1 MNRYPLRTLKS
12 VLIFTIL
19 LMGCVQNLI
28 GCAQHAHQV
37 RDAQDVFSQGAELDL
52 ARKFNMDVPGVSNP
66 VLESHRY
73 YALAV
78 GTVNEAIR
86 GGAADLR
93 QDGLY
98 GTALTIKALS
108 LWRLGDTVS
117 SKVAA
122 NEVIAL
128 AGRNSD
134 TDKVWPRDL
143 GICKSLPVLFKID
156 ALADQA
162 KNFAAQS
169 PNDRREE
176 TIEEIMANAD
186 QIQTDLDQIVSDP
199 LLRGHSFQFFLAEA
213 RCETAN
219 VLQEAA
225 AATAV
230 FPGNAAQKYYVKY
243 NDYKNK
249 ALDDLQ
255 NVAKT
260 HDLGDGYQKRVK
272 KMKDYYSR
280 ILQTLP

>member
-1 MNRYPLRTLKS
+1 MKKYPLRTLKS

-19 LMGCVQNLI
+19 LMGCVQNLM

-37 RDAQDVFSQGAELDL
+37 RDAQDIFSQAAELDL

-66 VLESHRY
+66 VQESHRY

-78 GTVNEAIR
+78 GTVNEAVR

-108 LWRLGDTVS
+108 LWRLGDTAS
-117 SKVAA
+117 SKEVA

-128 AGRNSD
+128 AGQNSD
-134 TDKVWPRDL
+134 TDKVWSRDL

-162 KNFAAQS
+162 KDFAMQS

-186 QIQTDLDQIVSDP
+186 QIQTDLDQIVGDP
-199 LLRGHSFQFFLAEA
+199 LLRGHPFQFFLAEA

-219 VLQEAA
+219 VLKEAA

-230 FPGNAAQKYYVKY
+230 FPGNAAQKYYAKY
-243 NDYKNK
+243 NDYKSK
-249 ALDDLQ
+249 AIDDLQ
-255 NVAKT
+255 NVAKA
-260 HDLGDGYQKRVK
+260 HDLGDGYQERVK

-280 ILQTLP
+280 ILQPLP

>member
-1 MNRYPLRTLKS
+1 MDKYSLRKLKKA
-12 VLIFTIL
+12 LIFTIL
-19 LMGCVQNLI
+19 LMGCVQNLM

-37 RDAQDVFSQGAELDL
+37 RDAQDIFSQGAEIDL
-52 ARKFNMDVPGVSNP
+52 ARKFNLNVPGVNNP
-66 VLESHRY
+66 VQESHRY

-78 GTVNEAIR
+78 GTVNEAVR
-86 GGAADLR
+86 GGAADLK

-108 LWRLGDTVS
+108 LWRLGDTAS
-117 SKVAA
+117 SKEVA

-134 TDKVWPRDL
+134 TDRVWPRDL

-162 KNFAAQS
+162 NDFAMQS
-169 PNDRREE
+169 PTDRREE
-176 TIEEIMANAD
+176 TIEEIIANAD
-186 QIQTDLDQIVSDP
+186 QIQTDLNQIVGDP
-199 LLRGHSFQFFLAEA
+199 LLRGHPFQFFLAEA

-230 FPGNAAQKYYVKY
+230 FPGNAAQKYYAKY
-243 NDYKNK
+243 NDYRSK
-249 ALDDLQ
+249 ALQNLD
-255 NVAKT
+255 NVATT
-260 HDLGDGYQKRVK
+260 HDFGDGYKERVN
-272 KMKDYYSR
+272 KMEEYYKR
-280 ILQTLP
+280 ILRPLP

>member
-1 MNRYPLRTLKS
+1 
-12 VLIFTIL
+12 
-19 LMGCVQNLI
+19 MGCVQNLM

-37 RDAQDVFSQGAELDL
+37 RDAQDIFSQGAELDL
-52 ARKFNMDVPGVSNP
+52 ARKFNLDVPGVSDP
-66 VLESHRY
+66 MQESHRY

-117 SKVAA
+117 SKAVAD
-122 NEVIAL
+122 EVIAL
-128 AGRNSD
+128 AGQNSD

-156 ALADQA
+156 ALGDQA
-162 KNFAAQS
+162 KDFAAQN

-176 TIEEIMANAD
+176 TIEEIMANAE
-186 QIQTDLDQIVSDP
+186 QIQTDLDQIVAEP
-199 LLRGHSFQFFLAEA
+199 ILKGHPFQFFLAEA
-213 RCETAN
+213 RCEMAI

-225 AATAV
+225 AATAI
-230 FPGNAAQKYYVKY
+230 FPGNGAQKYYAKY
-243 NDYKNK
+243 NDYKSK

-255 NVAKT
+255 NVATT
-260 HDLGDGYQKRVK
+260 HDLGDGFQERAK
-272 KMKDYYSR
+272 KMEAYYSR
-280 ILQTLP
+280 ILQPLP

>member
-1 MNRYPLRTLKS
+1 MNKYPLRTLKKA
-12 VLIFTIL
+12 LIFTIL
-19 LMGCVQNLI
+19 LMGCWQNLM

-37 RDAQDVFSQGAELDL
+37 RDAQDIFSQGAGLDL
-52 ARKFNMDVPGVSNP
+52 ARKFNMDVPGVSDP
-66 VLESHRY
+66 AQESHRY
-73 YALAV
+73 YALAI

-86 GGAADLR
+86 GGASDLR

-108 LWRLGDTVS
+108 LWRLGDTAS
-117 SKVAA
+117 SKEVA

-128 AGRNSD
+128 AGQNSD

-162 KNFAAQS
+162 KDFATLS

-186 QIQTDLDQIVSDP
+186 QIQTDLDQIVGDP
-199 LLRGHSFQFFLAEA
+199 LLKGHPFQFFLAEA

-230 FPGNAAQKYYVKY
+230 FPGNSAQKYYAKY
-243 NDYKNK
+243 NDYKSK
-249 ALDDLQ
+249 ALDDLK
-255 NVAKT
+255 NVATT
-260 HDLGDGYQKRVK
+260 HDLGDGYQDRVK
-272 KMKDYYSR
+272 KMEAYYSR

>member
-1 MNRYPLRTLKS
+1 MNKYPLRTLKS

-19 LMGCVQNLI
+19 MMGCVQNLM

-37 RDAQDVFSQGAELDL
+37 RDAQDIFSQGAGLDL
-52 ARKFNMDVPGVSNP
+52 ARKFNMDVPGVSDP
-66 VLESHRY
+66 VQESHRY

-98 GTALTIKALS
+98 GTAMTIKALS
-108 LWRLGDTVS
+108 LWRLGDTAS
-117 SKVAA
+117 SKEVAD
-122 NEVIAL
+122 EVIAL
-128 AGRNSD
+128 AGQNSD

-162 KNFAAQS
+162 KDFAMQS

-186 QIQTDLDQIVSDP
+186 QIQTDLDQIVGDP
-199 LLRGHSFQFFLAEA
+199 LLRGHPFQFFLAEA

-225 AATAV
+225 AATAD
-230 FPGNAAQKYYVKY
+230 FPDDGAQKYYAKY
-243 NDYKNK
+243 NDYKSK

-255 NVAKT
+255 NVAT
-260 HDLGDGYQKRVK
+260 IHDLGDGFQDRVK
-272 KMKDYYSR
+272 KMHAYYSR
-280 ILQTLP
+280 ILQPLP

>member
-1 MNRYPLRTLKS
+1 MSNYPLRTLKAA
-12 VLIFTIL
+12 LIFAIL
-19 LMGCVQNLI
+19 LIGCVQNLM

-37 RDAQDVFSQGAELDL
+37 RDAQEIFSQGAELDL
-52 ARKFNMDVPGVSNP
+52 ARKFNIDVPGVSDP
-66 VLESHRY
+66 VQESHRY

-98 GTALTIKALS
+98 ATALTIKALS
-108 LWRLGDTVS
+108 LWRLGDMAA
-117 SKVAA
+117 SKEVAD
-122 NEVIAL
+122 EVIAL
-128 AGRNSD
+128 ADQHSD
-134 TDKVWPRDL
+134 ADKVWPRDL

-156 ALADQA
+156 ALGDQA
-162 KNFAAQS
+162 KTFSAQN

-176 TIEEIMANAD
+176 TIEQIMANAE
-186 QIQTDLDQIVSDP
+186 QIQTDLDQMVADP
-199 LLRGHSFQFFLAEA
+199 VLRGHPFQFFLAEA

-230 FPGNAAQKYYVKY
+230 FPGNGAQKYYAKY

-249 ALDDLQ
+249 ALDDLK

-260 HDLGDGYQKRVK
+260 HDLGDGFKDRVET
-272 KMKDYYSR
+272 MHAYYSR
-280 ILQTLP
+280 ILKPLP